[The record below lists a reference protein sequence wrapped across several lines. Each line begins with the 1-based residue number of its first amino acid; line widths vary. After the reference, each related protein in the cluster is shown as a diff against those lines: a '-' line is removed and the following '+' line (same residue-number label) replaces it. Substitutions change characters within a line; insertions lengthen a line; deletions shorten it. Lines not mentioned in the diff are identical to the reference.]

1 VRIRPARII
10 SFGINPGEQSMT
22 ARSVSPG

>member
-22 ARSVSPG
+22 ARSVQAT